1 MTTAYY
7 VVATNRYFWQTIGV
21 RAASKDAAAEA
32 FAAYLAEPAQQ
43 KAEAYE
49 LEQAEAFGIFD
60 ADDRNRA
67 NYVYRFD
74 EDDIE
79 ECDEPD
85 APRVTE
91 AVRML
96 DSGGNG

>member
-1 MTTAYY
+1 MNAFY
-7 VVATNRYFWQTIGV
+7 VVATNRHFWQTIGV
-21 RAASKDAAAEA
+21 RAATKEAAAEA
-32 FAAYLAEPAQQ
+32 FAAYLAEPAQR
-43 KAEAYE
+43 KAEADE
-49 LEQAEAFGIFD
+49 LADWLALGIDEA
-60 ADDRNRA
+60 ADLGD
-67 NYVYRFD
+67 YRYAFD